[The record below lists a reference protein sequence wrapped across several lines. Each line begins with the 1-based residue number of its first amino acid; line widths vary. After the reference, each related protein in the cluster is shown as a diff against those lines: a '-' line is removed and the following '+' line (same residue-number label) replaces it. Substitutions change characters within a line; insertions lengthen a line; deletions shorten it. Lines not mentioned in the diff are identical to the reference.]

1 MTLSEA
7 RMFGE
12 EINQRCG
19 ATIIFREPS
28 KRLSFQAIA
37 GDDESCLPPGAVIIE
52 LILASNAK
60 GD

>member
-1 MTLSEA
+1 
-7 RMFGE
+7 MFGE